1 MKHGPAY
8 SLAAIT
14 LALLLAA
21 GTAPAQDRGGA
32 SRRPPGKE
40 RGGYLG
46 YRVEAGDT
54 VYMDMIAPV
63 WVFPKGRKNTANLRE
78 YYRLVYN
85 FNKVYPYALAAK
97 ELTREVDAHI
107 AQNSLRRARKEKYIN
122 QMQKQLFEMYEKP
135 LRNMTISQGKLLI
148 KLIDRE
154 IGRSSY
160 KIIRD
165 YKNGITAGFWQG
177 VAKIFGNDL
186 KKSYDPN
193 GEDRVT
199 EYLVSQWESGEFD
212 NLYYSIFWEMP
223 EHPVI
228 ASKRIQF
235 ED

>member
-8 SLAAIT
+8 SLAAIA

-32 SRRPPGKE
+32 SRPPGKE

-107 AQNSLRRARKEKYIN
+107 AQNSLRRTRKEKYIN

-186 KKSYDPN
+186 KKGYDPN

>member
-1 MKHGPAY
+1 MFLDFKY
-8 SLAAIT
+8 AIQR
-14 LALLLAA
+14 L
-21 GTAPAQDRGGA
+21 GEDRV
-32 SRRPPGKE
+32 RE
-40 RGGYLG
+40 RYG
-46 YRVEAGDT
+46 
-54 VYMDMIAPV
+54 
-63 WVFPKGRKNTANLRE
+63 N
-78 YYRLVYN
+78 
-85 FNKVYPYALAAK
+85 
-97 ELTREVDAHI
+97 
-107 AQNSLRRARKEKYIN
+107 
-122 QMQKQLFEMYEKP
+122 LFEMYEKP

-186 KKSYDPN
+186 KKGYDPN